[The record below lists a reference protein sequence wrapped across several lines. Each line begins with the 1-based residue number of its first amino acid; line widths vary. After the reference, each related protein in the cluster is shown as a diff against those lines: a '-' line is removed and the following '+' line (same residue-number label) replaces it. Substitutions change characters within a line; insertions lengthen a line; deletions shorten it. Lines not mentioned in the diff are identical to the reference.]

1 MPVQQRDLFSD
12 INNIISAGVGVAN
25 TVASVGE
32 NVFVTLTSDA
42 AGNWHKATSGVV
54 VEFNTLTSKGAQ
66 EFHVVT
72 SLADGKFSTVTKGVV
87 SNWGEFTSEIESKKD
102 SLTAAAAAASESA
115 ASTTG
120 TETASTDSASGS
132 ASGSNS
138 ASGSSST
145 SGSGSASAASN
156 GSSSTT
162 AASSSTRSGSDSSS
176 STATSSRSSSSSS
189 STASGNA
196 APAVYQPGSW
206 KKSAVV
212 GGLIGLSFILSLAWA
227 GSRCQKLHIGLNS
240 KSTNMLIVL
249 LLLYRLVMQGMWR
262 IFFFCSFDTIASFFL
277 CIIAV

>member
-1 MPVQQRDLFSD
+1 MLLAIGIRPPP
-12 INNIISAGVGVAN
+12 
-25 TVASVGE
+25 
-32 NVFVTLTSDA
+32 
-42 AGNWHKATSGVV
+42 VV
-54 VEFNTLTSKGAQ
+54 VSSILSPKGAQ

-87 SNWGEFTSEIESKKD
+87 SNWGEFTSEIESKRF
-102 SLTAAAAAASESA
+102 LTAAAAAASESA

-120 TETASTDSASGS
+120 TETVSTDSASGS

-138 ASGSSST
+138 ASGSSSA

-162 AASSSTRSGSDSSS
+162 EASSSTRSGSDSSS
-176 STATSSRSSSSSS
+176 STAASSRSSSSSS

-212 GGLIGLSFILSLAWA
+212 GGLIGLSFILSLA
-227 GSRCQKLHIGLNS
+227 
-240 KSTNMLIVL
+240 
-249 LLLYRLVMQGMWR
+249 
-262 IFFFCSFDTIASFFL
+262 
-277 CIIAV
+277 

>member
-1 MPVQQRDLFSD
+1 MPVQQETFFQ
-12 INNIISAGVGVAN
+12 I
-25 TVASVGE
+25 
-32 NVFVTLTSDA
+32 LT
-42 AGNWHKATSGVV
+42 TSLVPV
-54 VEFNTLTSKGAQ
+54 LVCT

-120 TETASTDSASGS
+120 TETVSTDSASGS
-132 ASGSNS
+132 A
-138 ASGSSST
+138 

-212 GGLIGLSFILSLAWA
+212 GGLIGLSFILSLA
-227 GSRCQKLHIGLNS
+227 
-240 KSTNMLIVL
+240 
-249 LLLYRLVMQGMWR
+249 
-262 IFFFCSFDTIASFFL
+262 
-277 CIIAV
+277 